1 MSRKITV
8 KGVGSFK
15 AKPDYVVLSLTLDT
29 IRMNYEKAMN
39 REAEKL
45 ELLTN
50 ALTSIGIKK
59 DAIKTTNFN
68 VETRYES
75 EKDVNNNYK
84 RVFKGF
90 VCHHNLKVGFDFD
103 SKFLTEALQAVASSI
118 AHPEFTIHFT
128 VKNPNDINEELL
140 RSATKNA
147 LKKAEILCDAANCK
161 LGELHSIDY
170 NWGEID
176 VYSNTRYNMSDDL
189 VMMASSKSIDI
200 EPDDINVSD
209 SVTFVWEIE

>member
-8 KGVGSFK
+8 KGIGSFK
-15 AKPDYVVLSLTLDT
+15 AKPDYVVLPLTLKT
-29 IRMNYEKAMN
+29 VRMNYENAMN

-45 ELLTN
+45 DLLTDAFTN
-50 ALTSIGIKK
+50 VGINK
-59 DAIKTTNFN
+59 DDIKTTNFN

-75 EKDVNNNYK
+75 ERDANNNYK

-90 VCHHNLKVGFDFD
+90 ECQHNLKVGFDFD
-103 SKFLTEALQAVASSI
+103 SKFLSDVLEVVTNCA

-170 NWGEID
+170 AWDEIE
-176 VYSNTRYNMSDDL
+176 VYSNTRYNMPNDV
-189 VMMASSKSIDI
+189 VMMASKSIDI
-200 EPDDINVSD
+200 EPEDIEVND
-209 SVTFVWEIE
+209 SVTFVWGIE